1 MREDNLS
8 TLQIPAFS
16 IGVMA
21 DVLRR
26 AGIDPTPAFESAD
39 LRLDAPLPSSGFVS
53 AKAEIAF
60 ERAFHE
66 LTTGRRDL
74 WTEVG
79 RRHCLAAYGLFG
91 LATTTSPTLRHFVE
105 NSVKTRDFCI
115 TFCEFWPVERAGEL
129 CGIEVVLDAVPEDLR
144 EISLF
149 RELGAMMTTFDS
161 LWRGSTR
168 GFCLELDIAGE
179 DGRFM
184 QEFAPFKLR
193 FDRPQTMLT
202 WPAEVTDVPLPYG
215 NEFLHGYYVDRCN
228 ALFNQVPGTDLV
240 ARITRAITMQPA
252 INNSIDTIAR
262 RLNMSVRTLQR
273 RLNEDGLTFRG
284 VLMRAQADIA
294 KSYLRETT
302 LSIAQI
308 AAQLGYADRTSF
320 DLAFANWTGASP
332 RKFRDSAHM
341 CAVAEV

>member
-26 AGIDPTPAFESAD
+26 AGIDPTPAFEKAD

-53 AKAEIAF
+53 AKAEVAF

-74 WTEVG
+74 WAEVG

-91 LATTTSPTLRHFVE
+91 LATITSPTLRHFVE
-105 NSVKTRDFCI
+105 NSVKARDFCI

-129 CGIEVVLDAVPEDLR
+129 CGIEVILDAVPDDLR
-144 EISLF
+144 EMSLF
-149 RELGAMMTTFDS
+149 RELGAMMTTFDN

-168 GFCLELDIAGE
+168 GFCLELNIARE
-179 DGRFM
+179 EGRFM
-184 QEFAPFKLR
+184 HEFTPFTLR
-193 FDRPQTMLT
+193 FDRPRTTLT
-202 WPAEVTDVPLPYG
+202 WPAEVTDTPLPYG

-228 ALFNQVPGTDLV
+228 ALFNQVPGADLT

-252 INNSIDTIAR
+252 INNSIDIIAR

-273 RLNEDGLTFRG
+273 RLSEDGLTFRS
-284 VLMRAQADIA
+284 VLTRAQADIA
-294 KSYLRETT
+294 RSYLRETS

-320 DLAFANWTGASP
+320 DLAFSNWTGASP
-332 RKFRDSAHM
+332 RKFRDSAQM